1 MHWHEQSTAHSKD
14 NAPQRFQITHP
25 YHPLFQQEFVL
36 VQYRRNW
43 GEDRVYFPAENRVS
57 TGNAYKTERSGG
69 NTWTKRFWTAA
80 DLADK
85 LRLFQDYF
93 NRQRVHSGLE
103 GRLPEPGEAKVPLN
117 FASYRWQQHC
127 RGLFQTPIAA

>member
-1 MHWHEQSTAHSKD
+1 MVDDFPSEWVDDLPRNTQS
-14 NAPQRFQITHP
+14 HP
-25 YHPLFQQEFVL
+25 FVERL
-36 VQYRRNW
+36 IETSRR
-43 GEDRVYFPAENRVS
+43 EYLDQ
-57 TGNAYKTERSGG
+57 TL
-69 NTWTKRFWTAA
+69 FWTAA
-80 DLADK
+80 DLEDK

-103 GRLPEPGEAKVPLN
+103 GRLPEPCEAKVPLN

>member
-1 MHWHEQSTAHSKD
+1 MRSAIISH
-14 NAPQRFQITHP
+14 
-25 YHPLFQQEFVL
+25 
-36 VQYRRNW
+36 RR
-43 GEDRVYFPAENRVS
+43 DAFCLPI
-57 TGNAYKTERSGG
+57 K
-69 NTWTKRFWTAA
+69 KQ
-80 DLADK
+80 LANEDK

>member
-57 TGNAYKTERSGG
+57 TGNASVGRTRQELHVGCGQGRRAISAEPTGWSLQEGWLGWKKYTLPRQSVDQQERVLSSAP
-69 NTWTKRFWTAA
+69 F
-80 DLADK
+80 
-85 LRLFQDYF
+85 
-93 NRQRVHSGLE
+93 V
-103 GRLPEPGEAKVPLN
+103 
-117 FASYRWQQHC
+117 
-127 RGLFQTPIAA
+127 TP

>member
-1 MHWHEQSTAHSKD
+1 M
-14 NAPQRFQITHP
+14 
-25 YHPLFQQEFVL
+25 L
-36 VQYRRNW
+36 RR
-43 GEDRVYFPAENRVS
+43 GRRALKPAGRSGFCANNGNR
-57 TGNAYKTERSGG
+57 NKTERSGG

-127 RGLFQTPIAA
+127 RGLFQTPIAAWISGIRQ